1 MTMPPL
7 TPLPDFQPICL
18 APNRGNPTS
27 PSRGEVLPL
36 SFGIAAAVLSLVWGE
51 VLLLASRAAAAVPAL
66 LWRET
71 LPLAPGPV
79 VFVPS
84 PLGGEGQGE
93 G

>member
-1 MTMPPL
+1 MNRPL

-27 PSRGEVLPL
+27 PSRGEVWPL
-36 SFGIAAAVLSLVWGE
+36 HFRLTAAAPHARRAE
-51 VLLLASRAAAAVPAL
+51 V
-66 LWRET
+66 
-71 LPLAPGPV
+71 LPLAVWPA

-84 PLGGEGQGE
+84 PLEGEGQGE